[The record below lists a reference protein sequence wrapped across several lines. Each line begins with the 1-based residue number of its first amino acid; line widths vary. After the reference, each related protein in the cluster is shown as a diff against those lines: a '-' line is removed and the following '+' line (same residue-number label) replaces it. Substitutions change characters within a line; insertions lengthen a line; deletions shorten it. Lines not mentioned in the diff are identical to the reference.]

1 MLGQKVT
8 FKGLKSHRVLFVTTN
23 KLNYIKK
30 KKEQKKKTA
39 RKNSITME
47 NTLK

>member
-8 FKGLKSHRVLFVTTN
+8 FKGLKSHRVLFVTTK

-30 KKEQKKKTA
+30 KRTKEKD
-39 RKNSITME
+39 S
-47 NTLK
+47 

>member
-8 FKGLKSHRVLFVTTN
+8 FKGLKSHRVLFVTTK
-23 KLNYIKK
+23 KLNYIK